1 MIVRLVLQW
10 GVAAAGLFL
19 AAWLVP
25 GITRGDEFLALAI
38 TAAVLGVINVTIKP
52 IAKLISL
59 PLMAMTLG
67 LFALVI
73 NTVALWLASWIS
85 QEFFDSSFH
94 IDGFLAA
101 FAGAVIVSLVSM
113 VAGMILRRS

>member
-1 MIVRLVLQW
+1 MIVRLALQW
-10 GVAAAGLFL
+10 GISAAGLFL

-25 GITRGDEFLALAI
+25 GITRGDDYLGLAT

-59 PLMAMTLG
+59 PLLAMTLG

-73 NTVALWLASWIS
+73 NTLALWLASWIS
-85 QEFFDSSFH
+85 QEFFESSFH
-94 IDGFLAA
+94 IDDFPSA
-101 FAGAVIVSLVSM
+101 FFGAIIVSIVSTI
-113 VAGMILRRS
+113 AGFVFRR